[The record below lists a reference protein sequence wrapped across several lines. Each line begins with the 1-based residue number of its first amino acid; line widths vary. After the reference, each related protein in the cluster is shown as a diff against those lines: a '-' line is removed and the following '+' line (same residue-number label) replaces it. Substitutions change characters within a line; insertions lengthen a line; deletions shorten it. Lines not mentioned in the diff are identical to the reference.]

1 MPQME
6 PVEHDRV
13 SDIVREVADRE
24 GVDFTELP
32 PLYDRVDPDALETLA
47 GSLGQNDEGEIEFA
61 YCGYDVLVDG
71 DGHVIVTDA
80 DR

>member
-6 PVEHDRV
+6 PVEHNCV
-13 SDIVREVADRE
+13 TVIVREVADRE
-24 GVDFTELP
+24 GVDFTDLP
-32 PLYDRVDPDALETLA
+32 PLYDRVDPEALETLA
-47 GSLGQNDEGEIEFA
+47 GSLGQDNEGEIEFT
-61 YCGYDVLVDG
+61 YCGYDVLIDG